1 MKRFLAYALAAAA
14 GAGLIYVP
22 HEMFYDP
29 DVFFAIYVD

>member
-1 MKRFLAYALAAAA
+1 MKRKILAYIIAAAA

-29 DVFFAIYVD
+29 DIFFAGY